1 MSAPSSPHSGTEAT
15 GSASTERI
23 LRFPESVVRAAV
35 DALKEVAVDDFK
47 SERFAKAAERLGIAL
62 SLDATSH
69 VLYSNRC
76 TAWIALEQYDRAMAD
91 ADECIRLQP
100 AWAKGHLRRGSVL
113 YRLGALDDAEAALR
127 EGLRLE
133 PGSEPIKLEL
143 ERVVSAIAERMTRQ
157 VPRPTPAL
165 QPQPSSIRSDS
176 SSAARPSSH

>member
-1 MSAPSSPHSGTEAT
+1 MSAPSSPHGVTEAA

-23 LRFPESVVRAAV
+23 LHFPESVVRAAV

-47 SERFAKAAERLGIAL
+47 SERFAKAAERLGVAL

-76 TAWIALEQYDRAMAD
+76 TAWLALEQYDRAMAD

-100 AWAKGHLRRGSVL
+100 AWAKGYLRRGSVL

-133 PGSEPIKLEL
+133 PDSEPIKLEL
-143 ERVVSAIAERMTRQ
+143 ERVVSAIAERMARQ
-157 VPRPTPAL
+157 VPRPSAPAL
-165 QPQPSSIRSDS
+165 QPPPPSMGSNS
-176 SSAARPSSH
+176 SSAVRPS